1 MSQPAAD
8 HPSPFI
14 AVNLGVR
21 FLLELAMLV
30 ALGWLGGE
38 IGSSVVVRV
47 LLAITFPLVAAV
59 VWGMFIAPK
68 APRRLSDPAKV
79 LVELV
84 LFAAAVVGLAVVGH
98 PVLAGV
104 FAVVLVVNI
113 AVLRLAHAEH

>member
-1 MSQPAAD
+1 VSQPAPA

-30 ALGWLGGE
+30 ALSWVGGE
-38 IGSSVVVRV
+38 IGSSWWVSV
-47 LLAITFPLVAAV
+47 LLAIAFPLIAAV
-59 VWGMFIAPK
+59 LWGMFIAPK
-68 APRRLSDPAKV
+68 APRRLTDPAKL

-98 PVLAGV
+98 PVLAAV
-104 FAVVLVVNI
+104 LAVVFVVNTV
-113 AVLRLAHAEH
+113 VLRLSHAEH

>member
-1 MSQPAAD
+1 
-8 HPSPFI
+8 
-14 AVNLGVR
+14 
-21 FLLELAMLV
+21 MLV
-30 ALGWLGGE
+30 ALGWVGGE

-47 LLAITFPLVAAV
+47 LLAIAFPLMAAV

-68 APRRLSDPAKV
+68 APRRLTDPAKL

>member
-1 MSQPAAD
+1 MSQPAPE

-14 AVNLGVR
+14 AANLGIR

-30 ALGWLGGE
+30 ALGWVGGE
-38 IGSSVVVRV
+38 IGSSWVVSVP
-47 LLAITFPLVAAV
+47 LAIAFPLLAAV

-68 APRRLSDPAKV
+68 APRRLADPAKL

-84 LFAAAVVGLAVVGH
+84 LFSSAVVGLAVVGH
-98 PVLAGV
+98 PVLAAV
-104 FAVVLVVNI
+104 FAVVLAVNI